1 MNLWNLFISFF
12 KIGLVTIG
20 GGYAMVPVIQKDMVE
35 NKKWIN
41 DKDFIDML
49 AVSQTVPGALAINL
63 SISVGYR
70 LKGVKGGLIAALG
83 TILPSFFIILVVST
97 FFFKL
102 REIES
107 ISKIFKGIR
116 TAVVALI
123 LFSFLKLLKTVG
135 FKFYGYSVMIIGIVA
150 LSIFK
155 VNPMIVLLTSGIG
168 SIIINELKKKVDR

>member
-12 KIGLVTIG
+12 RIGMLTIG

-49 AVSQTVPGALAINL
+49 AISQTIPGALAINL
-63 SISVGYR
+63 SVSVGYR
-70 LKGVKGGLIAALG
+70 LKGTKGGIVAALG
-83 TILPSFFIILVVST
+83 TILPSFLIILIVST

-102 REIES
+102 REVES

-116 TAVVALI
+116 TAVVAMI

-135 FKFYGYSVMIIGIVA
+135 FKLYGILVMIGGIVA
-150 LSIFK
+150 ISIFK
-155 VNPMIVLLTSGIG
+155 INPIIILMISGIG
-168 SIIINELKKKVDR
+168 SVVINEFKKKVDK